1 MLAPSQTPDVRDLR
15 LVHAAVAEAAR
26 RDLVHDARQRRALLL
41 ERHRVVHVLVPE
53 VLDRRRQVPEE
64 DWCTP
69 PSVRG
74 TNASW
79 QDGDKT
85 RTDVALPDLLRNL
98 DVRTVDG
105 ADEKATVQAELHVG
119 RARRLR
125 AGRGDVLG
133 DIGGGDEDLGEGDGI
148 VGEEEEGEEVLGVGV
163 LVDDACDVDDKAD
176 GLSQHSQ

>member
-1 MLAPSQTPDVRDLR
+1 M
-15 LVHAAVAEAAR
+15 
-26 RDLVHDARQRRALLL
+26 
-41 ERHRVVHVLVPE
+41 VHVLVPE
-53 VLDRRRQVPEE
+53 VLDRRRQVSEE

-69 PSVRG
+69 LSACAHGPELAGWR
-74 TNASW
+74 
-79 QDGDKT
+79 DET
-85 RTDVALPDLLRNL
+85 RTDVTLPDLLRDL
-98 DVRTVDG
+98 DVRAVDG
-105 ADEKATVQAELHVG
+105 ADQKAAVQAELHVR
-119 RARRLR
+119 RARRFR